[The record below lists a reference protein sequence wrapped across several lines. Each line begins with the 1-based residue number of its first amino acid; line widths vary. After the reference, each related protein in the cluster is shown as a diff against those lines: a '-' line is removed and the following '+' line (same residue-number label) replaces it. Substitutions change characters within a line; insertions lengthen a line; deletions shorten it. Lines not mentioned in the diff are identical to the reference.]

1 MNKKAQ
7 SSFEMILILGVIFLL
22 IVIVFGNFFSPL
34 ESFNAS
40 AQAKIA
46 ARNAL
51 NKYTNQPV
59 QIMHI
64 ELEIDEQPISPIDTK
79 KYVFTIKTN
88 PTGGN
93 IWVANG
99 KQIAI
104 DEIEKKI
111 EASLPSNRIVE
122 VKFE

>member
-7 SSFEMILILGVIFLL
+7 SSFEMIMVLGVIFLL
-22 IVIVFGNFFSPL
+22 IVIVFGNFLSPL

-46 ARNAL
+46 TRNAL

-64 ELEIDEQPISPIDTK
+64 ELEMPPLVIEDTK

-88 PTGGN
+88 PAGSD
-93 IWVANG
+93 IWVVNG
-99 KQIAI
+99 KDTAI
-104 DEIEKKI
+104 EEITTKI
-111 EASLPSNRIVE
+111 ENSLPSNRIIE